1 MKEIEPKD
9 NVIIVEDIDGKLNTI
24 YVSYIESGTIMP
36 NIGDEL
42 ILNFIYVVERR
53 VFDFNQNKLIIYVK
67 RKQH

>member
-1 MKEIEPKD
+1 MEEIEPKD